1 MAPPLRHGIEAAV
14 VKQNTRKRQKTSST
28 THKKVYFAELLL
40 PFTTVCTVYRD
51 ISLIMEKIVIFHLSY
66 VVDEKLHK
74 VVTRYSTK
82 VLNSPKNVA
91 ENKVTSQ

>member
-1 MAPPLRHGIEAAV
+1 M
-14 VKQNTRKRQKTSST
+14 
-28 THKKVYFAELLL
+28 
-40 PFTTVCTVYRD
+40 
-51 ISLIMEKIVIFHLSY
+51 MERIVIFHLSY

>member
-14 VKQNTRKRQKTSST
+14 VKQNTRKTQKHQAR
-28 THKKVYFAELLL
+28 HKKVYFAELLL
-40 PFTTVCTVYRD
+40 PFTTVCTVFRE
-51 ISLIMEKIVIFHLSY
+51 ISLMMERIVIFHLSY

-91 ENKVTSQ
+91 EDKVTSQ